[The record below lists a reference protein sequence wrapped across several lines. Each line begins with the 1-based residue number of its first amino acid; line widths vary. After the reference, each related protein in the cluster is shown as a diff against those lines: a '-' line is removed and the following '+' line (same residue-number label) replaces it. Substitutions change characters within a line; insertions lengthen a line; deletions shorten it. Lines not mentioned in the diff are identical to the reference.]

1 MTLLRAGRRYL
12 GPVPMDAKTD
22 RKERETAPAEETRAQ
37 PRSDRRPPGDEKRVQ
52 QNERAD
58 DARTQDAP
66 VNDSPSDSN
75 KPGLIRRHP
84 YIAAIV
90 AILILLVIAAV
101 VIWWLNARHY
111 EWTDDAF

>member
-1 MTLLRAGRRYL
+1 
-12 GPVPMDAKTD
+12 MDAKTE

-37 PRSDRRPPGDEKRVQ
+37 PRSDRRPPGDEKRVE
-52 QNERAD
+52 NERAD
-58 DARTQDAP
+58 DKRAQDTQA
-66 VNDSPSDSN
+66 NDSRSDSN

-101 VIWWLNARHY
+101 VVWWINARQY
-111 EWTDDAF
+111 EWTTTPSSTPAR